1 MEYRY
6 SRNQDDFNQYAGGR
20 FDFNNRAAG
29 DALAQLLL
37 GWTTRGWLVDTDIL
51 NTRSDYWGAYLQ
63 DTWKVSDKLTL
74 NLGLRWDMD
83 TPRFELSN
91 NQSGFDPSGI
101 NPVCDCPGVM
111 LFAGRDGRSKYAHD
125 IDLNNLGPR
134 VGFAYRVTD
143 SVVIRAGYGVNYNGA
158 YARAVPFMQFW
169 TFSKTLDISSPDGGF
184 TPAFLLSDG
193 LPPVRP
199 FSESDRV
206 GSFGAVTTGRRT
218 VSPDFIQQDQQNG
231 YSQQWNFTVQK
242 QLPDNVPLEAQYQA
256 NVGHSLG
263 GPNYNFNMIPL
274 AGGRGPEKQSQTLR
288 LFPQYNSVFVESP
301 DSGNSTYHSLN
312 LKAEKRFSSGFS
324 YLFNYTWS
332 KFIDDVE
339 SANEL
344 GGEQGNGYTHFQL
357 RHLDKAL
364 SGNDIRHRAVVSGV
378 YELPVGRNKPLAI
391 ENPALGAVIG
401 GWSLGVIAEFRTGS
415 PFGVV
420 EQTNRSNAFSHSQ
433 RPNLLGDPTLSTG
446 RSKAERLAQWFDTSL
461 FEAPGAGVFG
471 NGPRNICCGPG
482 FAVVDVSIQKRFAV
496 TEGVRLEFRADF
508 FNIANHANFS
518 IPERRHGNSGFG
530 RVRGTIG
537 TGRQTQLG
545 LRLEF

>member
-1 MEYRY
+1 
-6 SRNQDDFNQYAGGR
+6 
-20 FDFNNRAAG
+20 
-29 DALAQLLL
+29 
-37 GWTTRGWLVDTDIL
+37 
-51 NTRSDYWGAYLQ
+51 
-63 DTWKVSDKLTL
+63 
-74 NLGLRWDMD
+74 
-83 TPRFELSN
+83 
-91 NQSGFDPSGI
+91 
-101 NPVCDCPGVM
+101 
-111 LFAGRDGRSKYAHD
+111 
-125 IDLNNLGPR
+125 
-134 VGFAYRVTD
+134 
-143 SVVIRAGYGVNYNGA
+143 
-158 YARAVPFMQFW
+158 
-169 TFSKTLDISSPDGGF
+169 
-184 TPAFLLSDG
+184 
-193 LPPVRP
+193 
-199 FSESDRV
+199 
-206 GSFGAVTTGRRT
+206 

-242 QLPDNVPLEAQYQA
+242 QLPDNVLLEAQYQA

-301 DSGNSTYHSLN
+301 DWGNSTYHSLN
-312 LKAEKRFSSGFS
+312 LKAERRFSSGFS

-433 RPNLLGDPTLSTG
+433 RPNLLGDPTLSAG

-545 LRLEF
+545 LRPEF